1 MGNLAR
7 DLIGHLKEISWILF
21 LVYILLGFIVLIFG
35 KFIGYFTIA
44 WISIGIAF
52 LTTILFV
59 SIVAGELLLK
69 LIMDLFR
76 HLIQASTRDKG
87 KRSKGRI

>member
-7 DLIGHLKEISWILF
+7 DLIGHLKEISWVLF
-21 LVYILLGFIVLIFG
+21 LAYILLGFIVLIFG
-35 KFIGYFTIA
+35 KFIGYFTIT

-52 LTTILFV
+52 LTTILFMN
-59 SIVAGELLLK
+59 IVAGELLLK
-69 LIMDLFR
+69 LIMNLFR
-76 HLIQASTRDKG
+76 QLLQASSRDKD